1 MISER
6 WLSDD
11 TKVAILLQEEAEAYR
26 QLGDI
31 KGEEMSW
38 LSTLLVRSVEGE
50 YSNVLG
56 LPIATFVEALSDLG
70 YELI

>member
-31 KGEEMSW
+31 KGEETSW
-38 LSTLLVRSVEGE
+38 LRLFMLVFGAIVACGCVS
-50 YSNVLG
+50 
-56 LPIATFVEALSDLG
+56 ATC
-70 YELI
+70 